1 MSRDGNESDYAEE
14 VPIFANIAVD
24 VKRQKTRPQPIGGPA
39 LARLNERFRISG
51 CNGYCGMQAYLAA
64 TLNAEGH
71 YAEAE
76 KLARK
81 TYETEIRIHGLEYLD
96 TVNAL
101 RQLGKALARTNRYAE
116 ASTLATTPSSSK
128 SSPHSNSGWPKIKR
142 LKMIAVW
149 VLDPRGCCL
158 EMICAGTAWKERN
171 GDPERTRKRNT
182 WLVLEKLLLRRLWP
196 PLLASARRAGIW
208 NSVSPKLP
216 QFNQSLGS
224 TLRIPIKNRK
234 ARLGRH
240 YVGLQAESHHSFS
253 RVNVATKLG
262 SHVLPPSSEN
272 ACSKW

>member
-1 MSRDGNESDYAEE
+1 
-14 VPIFANIAVD
+14 
-24 VKRQKTRPQPIGGPA
+24 
-39 LARLNERFRISG
+39 
-51 CNGYCGMQAYLAA
+51 MQAYLAA

-149 VLDPRGCCL
+149 VLDPRGCV
-158 EMICAGTAWKERN
+158 WR
-171 GDPERTRKRNT
+171 
-182 WLVLEKLLLRRLWP
+182 
-196 PLLASARRAGIW
+196 
-208 NSVSPKLP
+208 
-216 QFNQSLGS
+216 
-224 TLRIPIKNRK
+224 
-234 ARLGRH
+234 
-240 YVGLQAESHHSFS
+240 
-253 RVNVATKLG
+253 
-262 SHVLPPSSEN
+262 
-272 ACSKW
+272 